1 MNDSNP
7 KPDST
12 VELHIFGD
20 PAEVEET
27 AAFLRQAL
35 NVLEE
40 SPDFQDPDMQEDDP
54 TRVRRTLT
62 VRAPSENDE

>member
-12 VELHIFGD
+12 IELHIFGD
-20 PAEVEET
+20 AAEVEET
-27 AAFLRQAL
+27 AALLRQAL

-40 SPDFQDPDMQEDDP
+40 SPNYQDPDMQEDDP
-54 TRVRRTLT
+54 TRVRRRLI
-62 VRAPSENDE
+62 VQDPSKAE